1 MKPLKLTLTAFGPYK
16 DKEVID
22 FEELENNRLFVIS
35 GKTGAGKTTIFDGIS
50 FALYGAAS
58 GEDRESDQMLR
69 SDFAHDDVHT
79 SVELLFELNGE
90 VYRILRQLGH
100 VKQGNKTATGDQYE
114 FVKIKGDDE
123 EPCVDRQI
131 VSEINKRVEEL
142 VGLTKEQFRQ
152 IVMLPQGEF
161 RKLLTSKTENKE
173 EILRRI
179 FKTEDYQKLNEHLR
193 QKKEQAQKDSEEELN
208 LRNHYI
214 NEISAKLPNR
224 EESLLFQVVNQEFYN
239 VNQVIAGMDE
249 EKSFYQKR
257 VEQLNNEKEQLSKQQ
272 EKVTAQYHEA
282 KSIHEKDHELQTK
295 RSQLVE
301 LEQQG
306 KSIKEKKESLE
317 LAEKASQIEPYERQL
332 EEIKGE
338 VEQKQQFEKQLQEQ
352 LLKAKEALTKAET
365 TYNEEKGKETDRE
378 KAKSRLQQLEDLY
391 PKVQSLKQREE
402 KVKYLAE
409 KLSQSDKALKQSKE
423 NLQKLQVKKDENQK
437 QINEYEGSLQSL
449 HSKQQQLHEEREKY
463 RLFKNYIDL
472 LNAKESLVQKL
483 QHYGEVFETKKKDQE
498 QLEQQWIE
506 SQAAIL
512 AHQLHDGEACPVCG
526 SLEHPNKQM
535 NTSEAPS
542 KHQLEALRK
551 QVDEAQANYS
561 RVEGQ
566 LEAKKHEI
574 EQAEDQIRISGESV
588 KQPEQTLTK
597 VHDLGVDLANEVKRL
612 TDQQQQ
618 LDQIKEETRSVEE
631 QIKQV
636 QEQKEQHERHYY
648 NLNANHQSEERAYY
662 EHLEVI
668 PKQLRS
674 INQIEAE
681 IESTKTELH
690 QLQQQWEQAQKA
702 LEEAN
707 KNLTTIE
714 TSFQSTKTH
723 LEELKGKRLRY
734 EEIFKEKLDEASFEH
749 FNNYQQSKKA
759 ESERQTLK
767 REIDEYRQSVQVL
780 SERIKDLEEQL
791 EGKEKPDL
799 EVLEEQL
806 VNVKKHYEEVF
817 NQYNVNVGY
826 LEDLNNLRKKI
837 EQTHE
842 AAAEKE
848 KKLNQLTDLYNLV
861 RGQNEQKLSFERY
874 LQIEYLEQ
882 IIEAANERLRRL
894 SNGQYYL
901 VRSNRQEAR
910 GRQSGLGLDVF
921 DAYTGQARDV
931 KSLSGG
937 EKFNA
942 SLCLA
947 LGMSDVI
954 QSFQGGVSIE
964 TMFIDEGFGSLDDES
979 LNKAIDTLIDLQ
991 KSGRMIGVISH
1002 VQELKAAI
1010 PAILEVKKTKDGHSE
1025 TEFVVN

>member
-16 DKEVID
+16 DKEIID

-79 SVELLFELNGE
+79 SAELLFELNGE

-100 VKQGNKTATGDQYE
+100 VKQGNKTATGDRYE
-114 FVKIKGDDE
+114 FVKINGNKED
-123 EPCVDRQI
+123 PCVDRQI

-193 QKKEQAQKDSEEELN
+193 RKKEQAQKDSEEELN
-208 LRNHYI
+208 MRNHYI
-214 NEISAKLPNR
+214 KEISAKLPNR
-224 EESLLFQVVNQEFYN
+224 DESLLFQVVNQEFYN
-239 VNQVIAGMDE
+239 VNQVIAGMEE

-257 VEQLNNEKEQLSKQQ
+257 VEQLSNEKVQLSKHQ

-282 KSIHEKDHELQTK
+282 KSIHEKDQELQTK

-301 LEQQG
+301 LERQG
-306 KSIKEKKESLE
+306 KVIKEKEESLE
-317 LAEKASQIEPYERQL
+317 LAEKASQIEPYEGQL

-338 VEQKQQFEKQLQEQ
+338 VEQKQHAENQLQEQ
-352 LLKAKEALTKAET
+352 LLKAKEALAKAET
-365 TYNEEKGKETDRE
+365 TYNEEINKETDRE
-378 KAKSRLQQLEDLY
+378 KAKTRLQQLEDLY
-391 PKVQSLKQREE
+391 PKVQSLKQRED

-409 KLSQSDKALKQSKE
+409 QLSQSEKALKQLKD
-423 NLQKLQVKKDENQK
+423 NLQQLQIKRDENQK
-437 QINEYEGSLQSL
+437 RINEFEGALQSL
-449 HSKQQQLHEEREKY
+449 HTKQQQLHEEREKY
-463 RLFKNYIDL
+463 RLFKNYIEL
-472 LNAKESLVQKL
+472 LNAKESLNQKL
-483 QHYGEVFETKKKDQE
+483 QHYGEAFKSKKRDQE

-506 SQAAIL
+506 SQAAVL

-542 KHQLEALRK
+542 KQHLEALRK

-561 RVEGQ
+561 RLEGQ
-566 LEAKKHEI
+566 LEAKEHEI
-574 EQAEDQIRISGESV
+574 EQAEDQIRSSGESTE
-588 KQPEQTLTK
+588 QPEQTLTK
-597 VHDLGVDLANEVKRL
+597 VHDSGVELANEVKRL

-618 LDQIKEETRSVEE
+618 LEQIKEETQSVEE
-631 QIKQV
+631 QIIQV
-636 QEQKEQHERHYY
+636 QEQKEHHEHYY
-648 NLNANHQSEERAYY
+648 YDRNADHQSEERAYY
-662 EHLEVI
+662 EQLEVI
-668 PKQLRS
+668 PEGLRS
-674 INQIEAE
+674 IKQIEAE
-681 IESTKTELH
+681 IESTKSELN
-690 QLQQQWEQAQKA
+690 QLEQQWAQAQKV
-702 LEEAN
+702 LEEAK

-714 TSFQSTKTH
+714 TTLQSTQTQ

-734 EEIFKEKLDEASFEH
+734 EEMFKEQLDQASFDH
-749 FNNYQQSKKA
+749 FNDYQQSKKA
-759 ESERQTLK
+759 ESERQSLK
-767 REIDEYRQSVQVL
+767 REIDDYRQSIKVL
-780 SERIKDLEEQL
+780 SERINELEKQLEGKDKPDLKALEEQL
-791 EGKEKPDL
+791 E
-799 EVLEEQL
+799 
-806 VNVKKHYEEVF
+806 NVKQQYEEIF
-817 NQYNVNVGY
+817 NHYNMNVRY
-826 LEDLNNLRKKI
+826 FEDLINLREKI

-848 KKLNQLTDLYNLV
+848 KKLNQLADLYNLV

-910 GRQSGLGLDVF
+910 GRQSGLGLDVH

-979 LNKAIDTLIDLQ
+979 LNKAIDTLVDLQ

-1002 VQELKAAI
+1002 VQELKTAI
-1010 PAILEVKKTKDGHSE
+1010 PAILEVKKTKDGCSE